1 MTRDRLDRA
10 LQHCSDL
17 GLDVDWQDLGDH
29 RRGEYRRLRN
39 RITINV
45 RLTMAQAAAT
55 CGHELGHE
63 RFGDT
68 CTTAANERRAWQ
80 YGAALLITPAEYRAA
95 ERLVGHH
102 PAALALELGVTP
114 KLIGAWR
121 EWWWQRGHLLDL
133 DDVGPVES
141 DDTA

>member
-1 MTRDRLDRA
+1 MTRDRLDLA

-17 GLDVDWQDLGDH
+17 GIHVDWADLGDH
-29 RRGEYRRLRN
+29 RRGEYRRHRN
-39 RITINV
+39 RITLNH
-45 RLTMAQAAAT
+45 RLTAAQAAAT

-68 CTTAANERRAWQ
+68 CTTAVNERRAWQ
-80 YGAALLITPAEYRAA
+80 YAAALLISPRAYRAA

-121 EWWWQRGHLLDL
+121 EWWELRGRLLDPAQL
-133 DDVGPVES
+133 DD
-141 DDTA
+141 DDIEDFV